1 MNAISHARDAAPD
14 DMSAVLLDQAD
25 RLFEKNVTKERLT
38 EADRGKWPEPIW
50 QAVEEA
56 GFPLAL
62 LSEAQGGYGI
72 RAADALLLIRRAG
85 YHTVPVPLGETMI
98 ACALWVAASGEPVSG
113 SISLA
118 PTNAADSAR
127 IKSVSRGYHLDGHLR
142 GVPWGARAD
151 HVLVYAL
158 DEHEHGFL
166 VLVPRSAGKV
176 MPRRNIAYEPRDT
189 LHLDAVALPKSA
201 VRPAPPACASGMM
214 TFGALLRA
222 QQMAGAMQRS
232 LDYALNYSMERKQ
245 FGRPIGKFQAI
256 QHMLS
261 DAAGQSAA
269 AAAAADGAAEA
280 WGSPQFGLVTAL
292 AKSRI
297 GEAAGKVAA
306 ICHQVHGAMGF
317 THEHPLHF
325 ATRRLWSWRDEFGSE
340 AYWEEKIGQQV
351 CARGGESLWDLLVA
365 AADPGQGSH

>member
-1 MNAISHARDAAPD
+1 
-14 DMSAVLLDQAD
+14 MSAVLLDQAD
-25 RLFEKNVTKERLT
+25 RLFEKTVTKERLT
-38 EADRGKWPEPIW
+38 DADRGEWQGLIW

-62 LSEAQGGYGI
+62 LSEAEGGYGI

-98 ACALWVAASGEPVSG
+98 ACALWVAASGEPVAG

-118 PTNAADSAR
+118 PTNPTDAAHIA
-127 IKSVSRGYHLDGHLR
+127 SVSGGYRLDGQLR
-142 GVPWGARAD
+142 GVPWGARAG

-158 DEHEHGFL
+158 DEHADGFL
-166 VLVPRSAGKV
+166 VLLPGSTGKV

-189 LHLDAVALPKSA
+189 FRLDAVSLPESA
-201 VRPAPPACASGMM
+201 VRPAPSVCTSGIM

-232 LDYALNYSMERKQ
+232 LDYALSYSMERKQ

-280 WGSPQFGLVTAL
+280 WGSPQFGLITAL
-292 AKSRI
+292 AKARI

-351 CARGGESLWDLLVA
+351 CERGGESLWDLLVA
-365 AADPGQGSH
+365 AADPGKGSR